1 MKKLF
6 TIIGVCFLLVCTSC
20 KFAGNTTTP
29 ATTTSEQ
36 QLQSE
41 INNLSIQVNAF
52 NTAVTQLQ
60 SQINAT
66 TTTTTTT
73 TTTED
78 PQVVASINSLTDT
91 IKNLSTTISTMQKQI
106 NSNESGLLQ
115 QVEALQNSLQAA
127 ATSIGD
133 LPITLNGLSV
143 SYITNNI
150 TLGITG
156 ATLPGTAQFAVKIT
170 NTTANAIANLDVTGY
185 ITSSMPF
192 AQSIAATYPQVVDA
206 TGLCTYNIYIGGTST
221 VYFEAYGGKTG
232 ISIPAG
238 GTVTLRPK
246 ISLLASNGSQILAT
260 TLSVSLNAITF
271 DIAK

>member
-1 MKKLF
+1 MKKLICVIVVCSLF
-6 TIIGVCFLLVCTSC
+6 TCASC
-20 KFAGNTTTP
+20 KTVGKTTTP
-29 ATTTSEQ
+29 TTTISTQ

-52 NTAVTQLQ
+52 NTAVSQLQ
-60 SQINAT
+60 SQINTTTTPTAT
-66 TTTTTTT
+66 TTT
-73 TTTED
+73 EN
-78 PQVVASINSLTDT
+78 PQVAASISSLTDT
-91 IKNLSTTISTMQKQI
+91 VKNLSNTISTMQQQI
-106 NSNESGLLQ
+106 SSNESGLLQ

-127 ATSIGD
+127 ATNIGV
-133 LPITLNGLSV
+133 LPVTLNGLSV

-170 NTTANAIANLDVTGY
+170 NTTANTIANLDVTGN
-185 ITSSMPF
+185 ITSSIPF
-192 AQSIAATYPQVVDA
+192 SQSLAATYPQVVDA

-246 ISLLASNGSQILAT
+246 ISLLALTGSQIPAT
-260 TLSVSLNAITF
+260 TLSISLTAITF
-271 DIAK
+271 DITK